1 MTTDIQIKIAAQILA
16 TGLVTKVYH
25 SCELIRDG
33 DQKTLNPA
41 YKVGADYLIV
51 GIDDQQ
57 GLFSYIRANGEITS
71 VPLKLTSCRGAYEV
85 TAPLRVVFYH
95 DREERD
101 EGWLLKRL
109 ATFTFL
115 QDVTLQR
122 VVVDKFR
129 LAREESD
136 VQDPNFDGQVF
147 YVAFDVLVN
156 AILLPSDCAEAACPV
171 RINPMCQS

>member
-1 MTTDIQIKIAAQILA
+1 MTTAIQMRIAQEILG

-25 SCELIRDG
+25 SCELVRD
-33 DQKTLNPA
+33 DQKVLNPA
-41 YKVGADYLIV
+41 YKVGAEYRLI
-51 GIDDQQ
+51 GIDDEE
-57 GLFSYIRANGEITS
+57 GLFGYIRANGEITS
-71 VPLKLTSCRGAYEV
+71 VPLPLTSCNRSYTV

-109 ATFTFL
+109 TSFTFL

-122 VVVDKFR
+122 IVVDKFR

-147 YVAFDVLVN
+147 YVAVDILVKT
-156 AILLPSDCAEAACPV
+156 ILLPSDCAEAACPV
-171 RINPMCQS
+171 HPNPICQP